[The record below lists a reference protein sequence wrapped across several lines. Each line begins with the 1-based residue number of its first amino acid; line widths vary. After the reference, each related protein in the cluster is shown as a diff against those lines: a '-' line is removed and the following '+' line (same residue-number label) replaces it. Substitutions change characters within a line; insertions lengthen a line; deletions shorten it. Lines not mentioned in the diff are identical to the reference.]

1 MTHTTAGRVR
11 VRVAGLQPAQVLAG
25 LVGLL
30 LIVAGVAGVLRTG
43 FGEMTGH
50 DHSMLFGFAVNPL
63 HNVVHLA
70 IGVLGLLMASS
81 SGLARTYG
89 WLFFLGY
96 GAVFVWGLMIE
107 GIVSRNPVSGA
118 GNPLNLNAADNW
130 LHLGFAAVGLLIAV
144 APARRKIV
152 PIEEPAVEA
161 VPEPEHREMSAPRL
175 EEQRVER
182 AGRRDTT
189 AEDTVIG
196 EPMTESE
203 RAEHGQRQW
212 RKV

>member
-1 MTHTTAGRVR
+1 MTHTNAGRVR

-30 LIVAGVAGVLRTG
+30 LIVAGIAGFLRTG
-43 FGEMTGH
+43 FGEMASH

-89 WLFFLGY
+89 WILFLGY

-107 GIVSRNPVSGA
+107 GIISRNPVSGA

-130 LHLGFAAVGLLIAV
+130 LHLVLAAVGLLIAV

-152 PIEEPAVEA
+152 PIDEPVVEA
-161 VPEPEHREMSAPRL
+161 EPEPEHPEMPAPRI
-175 EEQRVER
+175 EEQRVE
-182 AGRRDTT
+182 RRDTT
-189 AEDTVIG
+189 AEDTVVG
-196 EPMTESE
+196 ERVTEPE
-203 RAEHGQRQW
+203 RAEHGSRQW
-212 RKV
+212 RRV